1 MNATRT
7 RGLMLALATAVISG
21 FAIWINSNGVAAY
34 GDASAYTTAK
44 NAASALVIGVVFLI
58 AWSAARAR
66 GEAGSVALTRPT
78 RARQRWGLLYVA
90 IFGGAVPFTMFF
102 AGLASTASTQAAF
115 VHKTLF
121 IWVAL
126 LAVPLLKERITWW
139 HAAALALLVVGQVGL
154 AGTVSLVPDAGTA
167 LIAGA
172 TGLWAIE
179 VVVSKRLLAGVT
191 PWTVSVARM
200 GGGSLALLLW
210 AASTGSLG
218 AVVPT
223 TAAQWGWVALTGIVL
238 AGYVLTW
245 HQALWRAPA
254 VDVTAVLVVGA
265 VITALLAG
273 SADPTALAIKSPW
286 LAALIVGG
294 ALIWAAPTSNAA
306 PGTPARR
313 LTPPPDAQ
321 THQLGRS

>member
-1 MNATRT
+1 MNPTRT
-7 RGLMLALATAVISG
+7 RGLLLALSTAVISG
-21 FAIWINSNGVAAY
+21 FAIWINSNGVKAY

-44 NAASALVIGVVFLI
+44 NTASALVIGIVFLV
-58 AWSAARAR
+58 AWSVARAR
-66 GEAGSVALTRPT
+66 GAAGSVAITRPT
-78 RARQRWGLLYVA
+78 RGRQWWGLLYVA
-90 IFGGAVPFTMFF
+90 ILGGAVPFTMFF

-139 HAAALALLVVGQVGL
+139 HAAALALLVVGVFGL

-172 TGLWAIE
+172 TMLWAIE
-179 VVVSKRLLAGVT
+179 IVVSKRLLAGVT

-210 AASTGSLG
+210 AAVTGSLG
-218 AVVPT
+218 AVVPA
-223 TAAQWGWVALTGIVL
+223 TAAQWGWVALTGVLL

-254 VDVTAVLVVGA
+254 VDVTAVLVLGA
-265 VITALLAG
+265 VITAILNGVSDAG
-273 SADPTALAIKSPW
+273 SLALQSPW
-286 LAALIVGG
+286 LAALIAGG
-294 ALIWAAPTSNAA
+294 ALIWVA
-306 PGTPARR
+306 PARR
-313 LTPPPDAQ
+313 PRREARPV
-321 THQLGRS
+321 S